1 MAAKNFRF
9 QKRQMRAYQNW
20 LMIGLLCVATW
31 QGAWAQGKF
40 GQLNAQALLAEL
52 PEIQEA
58 DRQLED
64 YYNQLVAEGRQR
76 AEAFEKAYLAFARQ
90 VEAGELA
97 PAQAEK
103 KQAEL
108 LQMQQ
113 ELQGL
118 EAEIARKVEAR
129 RQQLYE
135 PVLKKVQAAIEEV
148 GKAQGFTFIFDTSTY
163 LAVLFADEALD
174 VSAAVK
180 AKLGL

>member
-1 MAAKNFRF
+1 M
-9 QKRQMRAYQNW
+9 RQYKQW
-20 LMIGLLCVATW
+20 LMSGLLCMAAW
-31 QGAWAQGKF
+31 QGGWAQRTF

-58 DRQLED
+58 DRQLEA
-64 YYNQLVAEGRQR
+64 YYNQLVAEGQQK
-76 AEAFEKAYLAFARQ
+76 AEAFERAYRDFVQ
-90 VEAGELA
+90 QMEVGELA
-97 PAQAEK
+97 PAQAEA

-108 LQMQQ
+108 RQMQQ

-118 EAEIARKVEAR
+118 EAEIARKVETR

-148 GKAQGFTFIFDTSTY
+148 GKAQGLTFIFDTSTY
-163 LAVLFADEALD
+163 MAVLFADDALD
-174 VSAAVK
+174 VSAAVR